1 MMRLTT
7 RKKHAKTQPM
17 PTTRRDAE
25 DDGGEHAEHAA
36 EEHPAADRGES
47 HDDEDEGDE
56 AEEEVVESVG
66 GDDVL
71 EEVPE
76 RAFRPRR
83 QYKIQ
88 EVIKRRQ
95 VMLVQVVKEERG
107 NKGAA
112 LTTYLS
118 LAGRYA
124 VLMPNTARGG
134 GISRKITSAQDRS
147 RLKEVVQ
154 DLDVPEGMGIIL
166 RTAGASRTKPEIKRD
181 FEYLIRMWETVR
193 DMTLK
198 SQAPTLVYEEGSL
211 IKRSLRDLYNKEIDE
226 IQVAG
231 EAGYQEARDFMK
243 MLMPSN
249 VRAVRQY
256 RDGQPLFSRM
266 GVESQLD
273 AMFSPTVQLRS
284 GGYIVINQTEA
295 LVSIDVNS
303 GRSTRE
309 HHIEDTALKTNL
321 EAAEEVARQL
331 RLRDLAGLIV
341 IDFIDM
347 DEKRN
352 NRAVERKLSDCLRQ
366 DRARIQVGRIS
377 HFGLLEMSR
386 QRIRASVLESST
398 EPCPQC
404 GGSGHVRSVSSVAL
418 QLLRGLEEI
427 LMKGATHNLVV
438 RTRTDVALYVLN
450 HKRGHLR
457 DLENSFKVTLAVI
470 ADPTVSGQQSF
481 VIDRGEQVHTLEAAK
496 ALLAAQ
502 VAAYPSQSE
511 EAFDEEEPFDI
522 ETESEVETEETEG
535 LSEDSAG
542 GEEAGTEAAP
552 TGANG
557 GGVGAAAAARRAKA
571 GPARDENDIARTA
584 PGPAEVAATDESD
597 SDEDESE
604 EQPGLVRSDQAA
616 GGERRPRR
624 RGRRGGRRRRGGP
637 EDGLAASIVDELG
650 PAPAPEVTSA
660 VADFDGYS
668 SAPSLPAVPAGMI
681 APRPSNNRPI
691 AVRRK
696 RHELRLRRRP
706 RRRPRGPR
714 AAALHGAR
722 EGELPGQCPARRGA
736 RRSATASLS
745 QQPPSAPARSRFR
758 NDDRHPA
765 PARRMV
771 VAALRA
777 ANSKAGL
784 RYEKPPGKTG
794 RFLLSQPRSGEYR
807 DRQPDQVTT
816 CASAE
821 KPGAGF
827 RRSDRTKTERQS
839 ASTEISLK
847 SRSETLYRRDR
858 RLHVGRIDLLV
869 EIGQQPLVIEFPFPP
884 RHHHAGDA
892 IAAKV
897 GQRAAFAH
905 ELVDAQNDRHARNQ
919 ARIDDGQRRRQR
931 DEARARDAG
940 CSLRGQHRDQQD
952 GDLLS
957 EGEIETERLRDEQGG
972 ERHVDVGAVEIER
985 ISGRHHKTHH
995 RLGTAEPLQF
1005 FHQGGKRALRR
1016 RRAQHDQQLVLDVG
1030 QEFEDRETDNSR
1042 DDAEDHEH
1050 EKRGG
1055 QIERRDQAHQIDDG
1069 TGAELADGKGHRAKR
1084 ADRRG
1089 FHDDGDDAENPV
1101 RRIVDEGTQGV
1112 AALAKAHHRKAE
1124 QDRKQQNLQDFA
1136 ACEGADHG
1144 VGDDVK
1150 EEIDALLGLGLL
1162 GESWPLSAHWPWRR
1176 QSPHPG
1182 APDFRRRAR

>member
-1 MMRLTT
+1 VDRRVTGPRNLRAPCTAPAAVKSSKMPNKMLIDATHPEETRVVVVRGNRVEEFDFETAQRKQLRGNIYLAKVTRVEPSLQAAFIEYGGNRHGFLAFSEIHPDYYQIPVADRQALIEADERAHREAEEESENRSSHRRRGPRHRNARRRGHGDRVQSDVVENAGVDPAQAAQPYEGQENSYVHPQDHAQEHSEGLPAEGLHAEGLHAAEGQADDAGHDHADASHHDQHDAQDHEAQDHEARDHDQSHDRDRHDDHSHDDHHPDHAASEVPVEESQSEMPVAAAIEASVTT
-7 RKKHAKTQPM
+7 APEAPASAETHEEHA
-17 PTTRRDAE
+17 RDERHE
-25 DDGGEHAEHAA
+25 DDEYVRENAAHADDALRAEHAG
-36 EEHPAADRGES
+36 EEYAAAPHDEHVAAPDGDE
-47 HDDEDEGDE
+47 HDDEDDGEDD

-231 EAGYQEARDFMK
+231 EAGYHEARDFMK

-249 VRAVRQY
+249 VRAVKQY

-309 HHIEDTALKTNL
+309 HHIEDTALKTNS
-321 EAAEEVARQL
+321 EASEEVARQL

-352 NRAVERKLSDCLRQ
+352 NRSVERKLSDCLRQ

-398 EPCPQC
+398 EPCAQC

-418 QLLRGLEEI
+418 QLLRGIEEI

-457 DLENSFKVTLAVI
+457 DLENAFKISLAVV
-470 ADPTVSGQQSF
+470 ADATVSGQQSF
-481 VIDRGEQVHTLEAAK
+481 IIDRGEQVHTLEAAK

-502 VAAYPSQSE
+502 AAASPPQIDEPY
-511 EAFDEEEPFDI
+511 DEEEPFDI
-522 ETESEVETEETEG
+522 EAEIETEETEG
-535 LSEDSAG
+535 LTEEVAS
-542 GEEAGTEAAP
+542 GEEVAGENEADGHRRKRRRRRRGRTGEPREGGAP
-552 TGANG
+552 
-557 GGVGAAAAARRAKA
+557 
-571 GPARDENDIARTA
+571 RDGNDVI
-584 PGPAEVAATDESD
+584 PVAAEAVEGVVADD
-597 SDEDESE
+597 SEVDEDEAD
-604 EQPGLVRSDQAA
+604 EQPGVARADPEPN
-616 GGERRPRR
+616 GERRPRR
-624 RGRRGGRRRRGGP
+624 RGRRGGRRRRGN
-637 EDGLAASIVDELG
+637 ELENGLVGSISDELG
-650 PAPAPEVTSA
+650 PTSVPEATNA
-660 VADFDGYS
+660 VADFDDTSPEPSPSLVQPEPSFAQPEPIPQPRELQPADHAHAAAAS
-668 SAPSLPAVPAGMI
+668 SAPTPDETAQEAD
-681 APRPSNNRPI
+681 
-691 AVRRK
+691 
-696 RHELRLRRRP
+696 
-706 RRRPRGPR
+706 R
-714 AAALHGAR
+714 AAAR
-722 EGELPGQCPARRGA
+722 
-736 RRSATASLS
+736 RRSTVREKVSFLTSAQPETAPSVS
-745 QQPPSAPARSRFR
+745 DSAPEQVIPVAPTE
-758 NDDRHPA
+758 PA
-765 PARRMV
+765 PE
-771 VAALRA
+771 AASEAQPR
-777 ANSKAGL
+777 KAGWWS
-784 RYEKPPGKTG
+784 R
-794 RFLLSQPRSGEYR
+794 RFGS
-807 DRQPDQVTT
+807 
-816 CASAE
+816 
-821 KPGAGF
+821 
-827 RRSDRTKTERQS
+827 
-839 ASTEISLK
+839 
-847 SRSETLYRRDR
+847 SE
-858 RLHVGRIDLLV
+858 
-869 EIGQQPLVIEFPFPP
+869 
-884 RHHHAGDA
+884 
-892 IAAKV
+892 
-897 GQRAAFAH
+897 
-905 ELVDAQNDRHARNQ
+905 
-919 ARIDDGQRRRQR
+919 
-931 DEARARDAG
+931 
-940 CSLRGQHRDQQD
+940 
-952 GDLLS
+952 
-957 EGEIETERLRDEQGG
+957 
-972 ERHVDVGAVEIER
+972 
-985 ISGRHHKTHH
+985 
-995 RLGTAEPLQF
+995 
-1005 FHQGGKRALRR
+1005 
-1016 RRAQHDQQLVLDVG
+1016 
-1030 QEFEDRETDNSR
+1030 
-1042 DDAEDHEH
+1042 
-1050 EKRGG
+1050 
-1055 QIERRDQAHQIDDG
+1055 
-1069 TGAELADGKGHRAKR
+1069 
-1084 ADRRG
+1084 
-1089 FHDDGDDAENPV
+1089 
-1101 RRIVDEGTQGV
+1101 
-1112 AALAKAHHRKAE
+1112 
-1124 QDRKQQNLQDFA
+1124 
-1136 ACEGADHG
+1136 
-1144 VGDDVK
+1144 
-1150 EEIDALLGLGLL
+1150 
-1162 GESWPLSAHWPWRR
+1162 
-1176 QSPHPG
+1176 
-1182 APDFRRRAR
+1182 

>member
-1 MMRLTT
+1 MPNKMLIDATHPEET
-7 RKKHAKTQPM
+7 RVVVVRGNRVEEFDFETAQRKQLRGNIYLAKV
-17 PTTRRDAE
+17 TRVEPSLQAAFIE
-25 DDGGEHAEHAA
+25 YGGNRHGFLAFSEI
-36 EEHPAADRGES
+36 HPDYYQIPVADRQALIEA
-47 HDDEDEGDE
+47 DERAHRE
-56 AEEEVVESVG
+56 AEEESENRSSRHRRPRHRNARRRGNGERVQSEVVDAENADAPQAAQPHDHEHHDHEHGETSHGHAHDAEHHQADVGRHDHGDHEHSHEHVHDDADQAHDHAHDHQDHDHVASEASAPEPQIEMPVSAAIEALPAEVPTSAEAHEEPAHDVHAREEHAFENQAHADDAPHAEHPDSDPAASQHADHAAAPQGDEHHDDDEDDGEEAEEEIVESVG

-309 HHIEDTALKTNL
+309 HHIEDTALKTNM

-352 NRAVERKLSDCLRQ
+352 NRSVERKLSDCLRQ

-457 DLENSFKVTLAVI
+457 DLENSFKVTLAIV
-470 ADPTVSGQQSF
+470 ADTTVSAQQSF
-481 VIDRGEQVHTLEAAK
+481 IIDRGEQVHTLEAAK

-502 VAAYPSQSE
+502 VAAFPAHVE
-511 EAFDEEEPFDI
+511 EAFDDDEPFDV
-522 ETESEVETEETEG
+522 EAEVETEETEG
-535 LSEDSAG
+535 LADDQPVGESGDGNETDADGRKRKRRRRRRGRAG
-542 GEEAGTEAAP
+542 EAREG
-552 TGANG
+552 
-557 GGVGAAAAARRAKA
+557 
-571 GPARDENDIARTA
+571 GPARDENN
-584 PGPAEVAATDESD
+584 EVPRVASDQVEAVGAADGD
-597 SDEDESE
+597 SE
-604 EQPGLVRSDQAA
+604 EGVEDGAEDGEIRTDQAA

-637 EDGLAASIVDELG
+637 EDGLVGSIADELG
-650 PAPAPEVTSA
+650 PTSAPEASGA
-660 VADFDGYS
+660 VADFDGYAPESVPLPEVQPESVAQAPEQQPAEQHQPEPVRAS
-668 SAPSLPAVPAGMI
+668 SDTETAQEAERAARRRSTVREKVSFMVNAQPEAATPASVQSPPEPPVPA
-681 APRPSNNRPI
+681 AP
-691 AVRRK
+691 
-696 RHELRLRRRP
+696 E
-706 RRRPRGPR
+706 
-714 AAALHGAR
+714 
-722 EGELPGQCPARRGA
+722 
-736 RRSATASLS
+736 
-745 QQPPSAPARSRFR
+745 
-758 NDDRHPA
+758 PA
-765 PARRMV
+765 PA
-771 VAALRA
+771 A
-777 ANSKAGL
+777 SDD
-784 RYEKPPGKTG
+784 
-794 RFLLSQPRSGEYR
+794 SQPRR
-807 DRQPDQVTT
+807 
-816 CASAE
+816 
-821 KPGAGF
+821 AGWWS
-827 RRSDRTKTERQS
+827 RRF
-839 ASTEISLK
+839 
-847 SRSETLYRRDR
+847 
-858 RLHVGRIDLLV
+858 G
-869 EIGQQPLVIEFPFPP
+869 
-884 RHHHAGDA
+884 
-892 IAAKV
+892 
-897 GQRAAFAH
+897 
-905 ELVDAQNDRHARNQ
+905 
-919 ARIDDGQRRRQR
+919 
-931 DEARARDAG
+931 
-940 CSLRGQHRDQQD
+940 
-952 GDLLS
+952 
-957 EGEIETERLRDEQGG
+957 GG
-972 ERHVDVGAVEIER
+972 E
-985 ISGRHHKTHH
+985 
-995 RLGTAEPLQF
+995 
-1005 FHQGGKRALRR
+1005 
-1016 RRAQHDQQLVLDVG
+1016 
-1030 QEFEDRETDNSR
+1030 
-1042 DDAEDHEH
+1042 
-1050 EKRGG
+1050 
-1055 QIERRDQAHQIDDG
+1055 
-1069 TGAELADGKGHRAKR
+1069 
-1084 ADRRG
+1084 
-1089 FHDDGDDAENPV
+1089 
-1101 RRIVDEGTQGV
+1101 
-1112 AALAKAHHRKAE
+1112 
-1124 QDRKQQNLQDFA
+1124 
-1136 ACEGADHG
+1136 
-1144 VGDDVK
+1144 
-1150 EEIDALLGLGLL
+1150 
-1162 GESWPLSAHWPWRR
+1162 
-1176 QSPHPG
+1176 
-1182 APDFRRRAR
+1182 

>member
-1 MMRLTT
+1 MPNKMLIDATHPEET
-7 RKKHAKTQPM
+7 RVVVVRGNRVEEFDFETAQRKQLRGNIYLAKVTRVEPSLQAAFIEYGGNRHGFLAFSEIHPDYYQIPVADRQALIEADERAHREAEEETENRANRHRRPRHRNSRRRGNGERVQSEVVNAESPDPSQAAPPHDHEHHDHEHGENGHSHAH
-17 PTTRRDAE
+17 DAE
-25 DDGGEHAEHAA
+25 HHQAEADHHDHDGHEHSHEHAHDQHDHDPVATETSAHEPQTELPVSAAIEASVASTPDAPAEAETRDEHAHDVHAHEEHAFENQAHADDAPHAEHADGEQPA
-36 EEHPAADRGES
+36 SHQDEHAAAPQSDEH
-47 HDDEDEGDE
+47 HDDEEDDGEE
-56 AEEEVVESVG
+56 AEEEIVESVG
-66 GDDVL
+66 GDDVM

-166 RTAGASRTKPEIKRD
+166 RTAGAARTKPEIKRD

-309 HHIEDTALKTNL
+309 HHIEDTALKTNV

-352 NRAVERKLSDCLRQ
+352 NRSVERKLSDCLRQ

-457 DLENSFKVTLAVI
+457 DLENSFKVTLAVV
-470 ADPTVSGQQSF
+470 ADTTVSAQQSF
-481 VIDRGEQVHTLEAAK
+481 IIDRGEQVHTLEAAK

-502 VAAYPSQSE
+502 VAAFPAHVE
-511 EAFDEEEPFDI
+511 EAFDEEEPFDV
-522 ETESEVETEETEG
+522 EAEVETEETEG
-535 LSEDSAG
+535 LTDDQPV
-542 GEEAGTEAAP
+542 GESSDATETDADGRKRKRRRRRRGRTGEAREG
-552 TGANG
+552 
-557 GGVGAAAAARRAKA
+557 
-571 GPARDENDIARTA
+571 GPARDENDVPHVAPNVEAGIAV
-584 PGPAEVAATDESD
+584 GDGSETDE
-597 SDEDESE
+597 EESE
-604 EQPGLVRSDQAA
+604 DQPGEVRTDQAA

-637 EDGLAASIVDELG
+637 EDGLVGSIADELG
-650 PAPAPEVTSA
+650 PTPVSEATSA

-668 SAPSLPAVPAGMI
+668 PEPRHPKTQPDPVAPQPV
-681 APRPSNNRPI
+681 APQPEPQAADHRQPEASPPLAQDETAQEAER
-691 AVRRK
+691 AA
-696 RHELRLRRRP
+696 RRRSTVREKVSFAVNAP
-706 RRRPRGPR
+706 PSE
-714 AAALHGAR
+714 AAAPASAQPEPAAAAPDSQSESGAD
-722 EGELPGQCPARRGA
+722 
-736 RRSATASLS
+736 TDT
-745 QQPPSAPARSRFR
+745 QPR
-758 NDDRHPA
+758 
-765 PARRMV
+765 
-771 VAALRA
+771 
-777 ANSKAGL
+777 KAGWWS
-784 RYEKPPGKTG
+784 R
-794 RFLLSQPRSGEYR
+794 RFGNGE
-807 DRQPDQVTT
+807 
-816 CASAE
+816 
-821 KPGAGF
+821 
-827 RRSDRTKTERQS
+827 
-839 ASTEISLK
+839 
-847 SRSETLYRRDR
+847 
-858 RLHVGRIDLLV
+858 
-869 EIGQQPLVIEFPFPP
+869 
-884 RHHHAGDA
+884 
-892 IAAKV
+892 
-897 GQRAAFAH
+897 
-905 ELVDAQNDRHARNQ
+905 
-919 ARIDDGQRRRQR
+919 
-931 DEARARDAG
+931 
-940 CSLRGQHRDQQD
+940 
-952 GDLLS
+952 
-957 EGEIETERLRDEQGG
+957 
-972 ERHVDVGAVEIER
+972 
-985 ISGRHHKTHH
+985 
-995 RLGTAEPLQF
+995 
-1005 FHQGGKRALRR
+1005 
-1016 RRAQHDQQLVLDVG
+1016 
-1030 QEFEDRETDNSR
+1030 
-1042 DDAEDHEH
+1042 
-1050 EKRGG
+1050 
-1055 QIERRDQAHQIDDG
+1055 
-1069 TGAELADGKGHRAKR
+1069 
-1084 ADRRG
+1084 
-1089 FHDDGDDAENPV
+1089 
-1101 RRIVDEGTQGV
+1101 
-1112 AALAKAHHRKAE
+1112 
-1124 QDRKQQNLQDFA
+1124 
-1136 ACEGADHG
+1136 
-1144 VGDDVK
+1144 
-1150 EEIDALLGLGLL
+1150 
-1162 GESWPLSAHWPWRR
+1162 
-1176 QSPHPG
+1176 
-1182 APDFRRRAR
+1182 

>member
-1 MMRLTT
+1 MPNKMLIDATHPEETRVVVVRGNRVEEFDFETAQRKQLRGNIYLAKVTRVEPSLQAAFIEYGGNRHGFLAFSEIHPDYYQIPVADRQALIEADERAHREAEEESEQRSSRRRSRHRSHRRRGNGERVTSDIVEASADASAEQPYDHVADHHENGHGPADSDGLMHELPEQVGDARQAGADDVEGHDDHRAPEHHEHHADAGDHHHHDEPAAAPSIVAEAASDTPAEIASAASIAPSAESDEHDTDEHDGYAEDAPFPIVESAGAEHHDDDHGHDAGDDLT
-7 RKKHAKTQPM
+7 
-17 PTTRRDAE
+17 DAE
-25 DDGGEHAEHAA
+25 GDTDADGE
-36 EEHPAADRGES
+36 AD
-47 HDDEDEGDE
+47 DDEDDE
-56 AEEEVVESVG
+56 AEEDIVESVG

-193 DMTLK
+193 DVTLK

-231 EAGYQEARDFMK
+231 EAGYHEARDFMH

-249 VRAVRQY
+249 VRAVKLY

-321 EAAEEVARQL
+321 EASEEVARQL

-398 EPCPQC
+398 EPCPHC

-427 LMKGATHNLVV
+427 LMKGATHNLIV
-438 RTRTDVALYVLN
+438 RTRADVALYVLN
-450 HKRGHLR
+450 QKRGHLR
-457 DLENSFKVTLAVI
+457 DLETGFKVSLSVLS
-470 ADPTVSGQQSF
+470 DPTVTGQQSF

-502 VAAYPSQSE
+502 VAAAPAQPE
-511 EAFDEEEPFDI
+511 ELPYDDEDGYEFEAEI
-522 ETESEVETEETEG
+522 ETEETVGLTDEAAGEAGESEG
-535 LSEDSAG
+535 DARKRKRRRRRRSRTGEPREAGAPREDGEAPLVPDSAEAVEDDG
-542 GEEAGTEAAP
+542 DEGDDSVEGDGE
-552 TGANG
+552 
-557 GGVGAAAAARRAKA
+557 
-571 GPARDENDIARTA
+571 ART
-584 PGPAEVAATDESD
+584 
-597 SDEDESE
+597 
-604 EQPGLVRSDQAA
+604 DQAN
-616 GGERRPRR
+616 GERRPRR
-624 RGRRGGRRRRGGP
+624 RGRRGGRRRRGTQEGGL
-637 EDGLAASIVDELG
+637 EDGASGSIADDIGELETSEAVEAVADMDAAPPAEQLLG
-650 PAPAPEVTSA
+650 KRHEPDADDDDVTEPVVTVPVAVAAAPIAAEPEKAQAEPAPSQPVPSTQAQDDAAAERAARRRSTVREKVSFGSTEPKADTSTPPVAESAPQPETPPAPA
-660 VADFDGYS
+660 
-668 SAPSLPAVPAGMI
+668 APQAAAEPASD
-681 APRPSNNRPI
+681 APR
-691 AVRRK
+691 
-696 RHELRLRRRP
+696 
-706 RRRPRGPR
+706 
-714 AAALHGAR
+714 
-722 EGELPGQCPARRGA
+722 
-736 RRSATASLS
+736 
-745 QQPPSAPARSRFR
+745 
-758 NDDRHPA
+758 
-765 PARRMV
+765 
-771 VAALRA
+771 
-777 ANSKAGL
+777 KAGWWS
-784 RYEKPPGKTG
+784 R
-794 RFLLSQPRSGEYR
+794 RF
-807 DRQPDQVTT
+807 
-816 CASAE
+816 
-821 KPGAGF
+821 
-827 RRSDRTKTERQS
+827 
-839 ASTEISLK
+839 
-847 SRSETLYRRDR
+847 
-858 RLHVGRIDLLV
+858 
-869 EIGQQPLVIEFPFPP
+869 
-884 RHHHAGDA
+884 
-892 IAAKV
+892 
-897 GQRAAFAH
+897 
-905 ELVDAQNDRHARNQ
+905 
-919 ARIDDGQRRRQR
+919 
-931 DEARARDAG
+931 
-940 CSLRGQHRDQQD
+940 
-952 GDLLS
+952 
-957 EGEIETERLRDEQGG
+957 GG
-972 ERHVDVGAVEIER
+972 G
-985 ISGRHHKTHH
+985 S
-995 RLGTAEPLQF
+995 
-1005 FHQGGKRALRR
+1005 
-1016 RRAQHDQQLVLDVG
+1016 
-1030 QEFEDRETDNSR
+1030 
-1042 DDAEDHEH
+1042 
-1050 EKRGG
+1050 
-1055 QIERRDQAHQIDDG
+1055 
-1069 TGAELADGKGHRAKR
+1069 
-1084 ADRRG
+1084 
-1089 FHDDGDDAENPV
+1089 
-1101 RRIVDEGTQGV
+1101 
-1112 AALAKAHHRKAE
+1112 
-1124 QDRKQQNLQDFA
+1124 
-1136 ACEGADHG
+1136 
-1144 VGDDVK
+1144 
-1150 EEIDALLGLGLL
+1150 
-1162 GESWPLSAHWPWRR
+1162 
-1176 QSPHPG
+1176 
-1182 APDFRRRAR
+1182 

>member
-1 MMRLTT
+1 MSSKMPNKMLIDATHPEET
-7 RKKHAKTQPM
+7 RVVVVRGNRVEEFDFETAQRKQLRGNIYLAKVTRVEPSLQAAFIEYGGNRHGFLAFSEIHPDYYQIPVADRQALIEADERAHREAEEESENRSNRGRRPRHRNSRRRGNGERIQSEIVENASVDPSLAAQPHQG
-17 PTTRRDAE
+17 REHEGQQYAEGSRAENAHHDAE
-25 DDGGEHAEHAA
+25 HHLADAEHHDHDDHAHSHEHAHDEHDHAHDEHDQAHEEHDHVHAGATPVAESHADIPDTAAIEASAAVPTGAAEAHDEHALDEHAHEAYENAAHADDAPYAEYGGGERAEHAG
-36 EEHPAADRGES
+36 EPAADHAEQAPAPHGDEN

-166 RTAGASRTKPEIKRD
+166 RTAGAARTKPEIKRD

-193 DMTLK
+193 DMTLR

-226 IQVAG
+226 ILVAG

-249 VRAVRQY
+249 VRAVKQY

-352 NRAVERKLSDCLRQ
+352 NRSVERKLSDCLRQ

-502 VAAYPSQSE
+502 VAAYPPPSE

-522 ETESEVETEETEG
+522 EVESEVETDETEG
-535 LSEDSAG
+535 LTDDSSAG
-542 GEEAGTEAAP
+542 EEGNGEAEADGRKRKRRRRRRGRPGEAREAGPVRDDNEAARAGFETAAIP
-552 TGANG
+552 
-557 GGVGAAAAARRAKA
+557 GV
-571 GPARDENDIARTA
+571 
-584 PGPAEVAATDESD
+584 VTDEGE
-597 SDEDESE
+597 SDEEESD
-604 EQPGLVRSDQAA
+604 EQPGMVRADQAP

-624 RGRRGGRRRRGGP
+624 RGRRGGRRRRGGL
-637 EDGLAASIVDELG
+637 EDGLAGSIMDELG
-650 PAPAPEVTSA
+650 PASAPEVSSA
-660 VADFDGYS
+660 VADFDGNP
-668 SAPSLPAVPAGMI
+668 AEPALPVVQPSTI
-681 APRPSNNRPI
+681 APVPEQQY
-691 AVRRK
+691 AVRG
-696 RHELRLRRRP
+696 HEEPVPTPAEVETAQEAERAARRRSTV
-706 RRRPRGPR
+706 
-714 AAALHGAR
+714 R
-722 EGELPGQCPARRGA
+722 E
-736 RRSATASLS
+736 
-745 QQPPSAPARSRFR
+745 
-758 NDDRHPA
+758 
-765 PARRMV
+765 
-771 VAALRA
+771 
-777 ANSKAGL
+777 
-784 RYEKPPGKTG
+784 
-794 RFLLSQPRSGEYR
+794 
-807 DRQPDQVTT
+807 
-816 CASAE
+816 
-821 KPGAGF
+821 
-827 RRSDRTKTERQS
+827 
-839 ASTEISLK
+839 
-847 SRSETLYRRDR
+847 
-858 RLHVGRIDLLV
+858 
-869 EIGQQPLVIEFPFPP
+869 
-884 RHHHAGDA
+884 
-892 IAAKV
+892 KV
-897 GQRAAFAH
+897 SF
-905 ELVDAQNDRHARNQ
+905 LVDAQPEAPAPVSHNQ
-919 ARIDDGQRRRQR
+919 AEPAPEPEPAPAPAQPAP
-931 DEARARDAG
+931 EATSDT
-940 CSLRGQHRDQQD
+940 Q
-952 GDLLS
+952 
-957 EGEIETERLRDEQGG
+957 
-972 ERHVDVGAVEIER
+972 
-985 ISGRHHKTHH
+985 
-995 RLGTAEPLQF
+995 P
-1005 FHQGGKRALRR
+1005 
-1016 RRAQHDQQLVLDVG
+1016 RRAG
-1030 QEFEDRETDNSR
+1030 WWSR
-1042 DDAEDHEH
+1042 
-1050 EKRGG
+1050 RFG
-1055 QIERRDQAHQIDDG
+1055 
-1069 TGAELADGKGHRAKR
+1069 
-1084 ADRRG
+1084 
-1089 FHDDGDDAENPV
+1089 N
-1101 RRIVDEGTQGV
+1101 
-1112 AALAKAHHRKAE
+1112 
-1124 QDRKQQNLQDFA
+1124 
-1136 ACEGADHG
+1136 
-1144 VGDDVK
+1144 
-1150 EEIDALLGLGLL
+1150 
-1162 GESWPLSAHWPWRR
+1162 GE
-1176 QSPHPG
+1176 
-1182 APDFRRRAR
+1182 